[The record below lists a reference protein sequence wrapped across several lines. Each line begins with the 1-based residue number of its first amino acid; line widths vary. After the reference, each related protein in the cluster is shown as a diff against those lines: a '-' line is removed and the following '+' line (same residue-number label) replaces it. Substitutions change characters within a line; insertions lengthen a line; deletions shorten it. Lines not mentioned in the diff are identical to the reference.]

1 MRGGSRLHDAETG
14 GEMKEQAGMSRLERR
29 AGASLAGIFVF
40 RMLGL
45 FLILPV
51 FALYAEHLAGTTP
64 LLVGIAIGAYGL
76 TQAILQIPFGMLSD
90 HIGRKPVIVAGL
102 LLFALGSVIAA
113 RADSIW
119 GVILGRAIQGSG
131 AVAAAIMALAA
142 DLTREEHR
150 TKVMAMIGMSIG
162 MAFALAL
169 VLGPILNDHIGVPG
183 IFWVTAGLA
192 VAGILIILFAVPT
205 PPRSSLHRDA
215 EAVPALLARVFRDGQ
230 LLRLDFGIF
239 TLHMMLTSV
248 FLALPLSL
256 RDAGLAEAR
265 HWLLYLPVLIG
276 SMLLMIPF
284 VIAAEKYGR
293 MKSVFLF
300 AVALLALAS
309 IIFWQGAHA
318 LWALT
323 LGLVVFFTAFNI
335 LEATLPSL
343 VSRFAPADGKGSAM
357 GVYSTSQFLGAFAGG
372 AIGGWAHQHF
382 GVMAVYL
389 ATAAVA
395 LLWLGVAAGMRKPR
409 KLRNRVLK
417 VSASNEDAVLG
428 VLRELEGVVEVA
440 KDPTE
445 PLLYLKYDADM
456 IEDEGIE
463 AALSAY

>member
-1 MRGGSRLHDAETG
+1 
-14 GEMKEQAGMSRLERR
+14 MKEQAAMSPIERR
-29 AGASLAGIFVF
+29 AGLSLAGIFVF

-76 TQAILQIPFGMLSD
+76 TQAILQVPFGMISD
-90 HIGRKPVIVAGL
+90 RIGRKPVIIAGL
-102 LLFALGSVIAA
+102 LLFAIGSVIAA
-113 RADSIW
+113 RADTIW
-119 GVILGRAIQGSG
+119 GVIVGRAIQGSG
-131 AVAAAIMALAA
+131 AIAAAIMALAA

-169 VLGPILNDHIGVPG
+169 VLGPILNQHIGVPG

-192 VAGILIILFAVPT
+192 LAGVAIIVLAVPT

-215 EAVPALLARVFRDGQ
+215 EAVPALLGRVFRDGQ

-239 TLHMMLTSV
+239 TLHLMLTSV

-256 RDAGLAEAR
+256 RDAGLPEAR
-265 HWLLYLPVLIG
+265 HWMLYLPVLLG
-276 SMLLMIPF
+276 SMVLMVPF
-284 VIAAEKYGR
+284 VIAAEKHGR
-293 MKSVFLF
+293 MKPVFLI
-300 AVALLALAS
+300 AVALLAAALTL
-309 IIFWQGAHA
+309 FWVGADA
-318 LWALT
+318 LWALV

-343 VSRFAPADGKGSAM
+343 VSRFAPADGKGTAM

-382 GVMAVYL
+382 GVTAVYL
-389 ATAAVA
+389 ATALAALVWLLVA
-395 LLWLGVAAGMRKPR
+395 SGMQNPR

-417 VSASNEDAVLG
+417 LEGEKSDAVIET
-428 VLRELEGVVEVA
+428 LRRLEGIVEVA
-440 KDPTE
+440 RDPE
-445 PLLYLKYDADM
+445 QPLLYLKYDADLTD
-456 IEDEGIE
+456 DERIE
-463 AALSAY
+463 AAL

>member
-1 MRGGSRLHDAETG
+1 
-14 GEMKEQAGMSRLERR
+14 MKEQAGMSRLERR

-90 HIGRKPVIVAGL
+90 RIGRKPVIVAGL

-113 RADSIW
+113 RSDTIW

-169 VLGPILNDHIGVPG
+169 ILGPILNDHIGVPG

-192 VAGILIILFAVPT
+192 LVGILIILFAVPT
-205 PPRSSLHRDA
+205 PPHSSLHRDA
-215 EAVPALLARVFRDGQ
+215 EAVPALLARVFRDAQ

-309 IIFWQGAHA
+309 IIFWRGSHA

-382 GVMAVYL
+382 GVTAVYL

-409 KLRNRVLK
+409 KLRNRVFK
-417 VSASNEDAVLG
+417 VNASNEDAVLG

-440 KDPTE
+440 KDPVE

-456 IEDEGIE
+456 IGDEGLE

>member
-1 MRGGSRLHDAETG
+1 
-14 GEMKEQAGMSRLERR
+14 
-29 AGASLAGIFVF
+29 
-40 RMLGL
+40 MLGL

-343 VSRFAPADGKGSAM
+343 VSR
-357 GVYSTSQFLGAFAGG
+357 
-372 AIGGWAHQHF
+372 
-382 GVMAVYL
+382 
-389 ATAAVA
+389 
-395 LLWLGVAAGMRKPR
+395 
-409 KLRNRVLK
+409 
-417 VSASNEDAVLG
+417 
-428 VLRELEGVVEVA
+428 
-440 KDPTE
+440 
-445 PLLYLKYDADM
+445 
-456 IEDEGIE
+456 
-463 AALSAY
+463 